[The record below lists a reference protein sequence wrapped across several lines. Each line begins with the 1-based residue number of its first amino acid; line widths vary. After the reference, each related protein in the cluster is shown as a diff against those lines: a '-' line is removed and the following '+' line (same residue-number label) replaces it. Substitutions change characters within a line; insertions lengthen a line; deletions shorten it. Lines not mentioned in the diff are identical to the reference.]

1 VPAFPRCGTVPVNQG
16 RCLEALSTHNVRIAF
31 GNGCDH
37 LGYVAAKC
45 NGGFISCNMGLSGGD
60 WTNTAVYSY
69 LANSPLVG
77 NIGFQHNGQ
86 TVMTTTK
93 NYDYLNRLTAI
104 HQRDA
109 GPNQN
114 PVASFDYMEGVRP

>member
-1 VPAFPRCGTVPVNQG
+1 MIGGSFTLHTQF
-16 RCLEALSTHNVRIAF
+16 AF
-31 GNGCDH
+31 GHGGDH

-86 TVMTTTK
+86 TVMTTSKT
-93 NYDYLNRLTAI
+93 YDYLNRLTAI
-104 HQRDA
+104 HQ
-109 GPNQN
+109 GLCKN
-114 PVASFDYMEGVRP
+114 